1 LVSASLLRNNNVPFD
16 IWTFGRDYAIH
27 RNTGDILG
35 VDRFVI
41 KRSLSHQLMAM
52 VKE

>member
-1 LVSASLLRNNNVPFD
+1 MAFD

-27 RNTGDILG
+27 RDTGDILG
-35 VDRFVI
+35 VDRFVT
-41 KRSLSHQLMAM
+41 KRLLSKQLTSM